1 MGDYDY
7 SDHPATEGVV
17 EVEAPTAQKFVVD
30 NGEKKWVEFSFE
42 YNYSHYRIT
51 SADPHLLAC
60 AEDVD
65 WGCAWEN
72 KGLLVPT
79 KFSVYPSWLTNGPL
93 GAFKLAPMPGC
104 CGVVV
109 STETEIFT
117 QHRGQGYAKI
127 LQVAKEMLA
136 RKFGYSMMLATIQ
149 MDNIPELVS
158 AMHAGWKV
166 EKTFTN
172 NRTKHLLSLLTKELK

>member
-7 SDHPATEGVV
+7 SDHPVTEGVV
-17 EVEAPTAQKFVVD
+17 EAEAPTAQKFVVD
-30 NGEKKWVEFSFE
+30 NGEKKWVEFGFE
-42 YNYSHYRIT
+42 RNHSHYRIT
-51 SADPHLLAC
+51 SSDPHLLAC

-79 KFSVYPSWLTNGPL
+79 KFSVYPSWITDGPL
-93 GAFKLAPMPGC
+93 GTFKLAPMPGC

-109 STETEIFT
+109 STETEIPVLY
-117 QHRGQGYAKI
+117 RGRGFAKV
-127 LQVAKEMLA
+127 LQAAKEMLA
-136 RKFGYSMMLATIQ
+136 SKLGYSMMIATVQ
-149 MDNIPELVS
+149 MENIPELVS
-158 AMHAGWKV
+158 AVHAEWKI

-172 NRTKHLLSLLTKELK
+172 KRTKRLLGLLIKEL